1 MSQKNDRCKPLSAT
15 TNRESLLA
23 LRDWL
28 LPDSSIFAA
37 LRPHGNTVWLP
48 VSLVWMSL
56 IWSWSES
63 RNLTDAV
70 TEAALGMAVAK
81 LFALKEQLSARRP
94 KEKANEPPADP
105 AKLSL
110 AGTMRALR
118 EALRYPDDV
127 SRKGQ
132 DLSSRLGAAV
142 IDSYARKANE
152 EREKLHEIERKTTP
166 E

>member
-1 MSQKNDRCKPLSAT
+1 MVDTGFSLRRHYGWQIEVEFRGLKQTLDRAKLRCRNDR
-15 TNRESLLA
+15 RLLVE
-23 LRDWL
+23 LDW
-28 LPDSSIFAA
+28 SI
-37 LRPHGNTVWLP
+37 
-48 VSLVWMSL
+48 
-56 IWSWSES
+56 
-63 RNLTDAV
+63 
-70 TEAALGMAVAK
+70 LGMAVAK

-94 KEKANEPPADP
+94 EEKANEPPADP

-142 IDSYARKANE
+142 IDSYTRKAKKAARYRPKNPDKKALGDPKLRQINDE
-152 EREKLHEIERKTTP
+152 EREKLREIESKTTP